1 MPVNLTLGQVSND
14 FMIVALLIYS
24 LSVLAFAGDFAFGR
38 PRRAQATAVVRQ
50 AKDRAAAMATVGSAS
65 ASVGSVSVGSA
76 SAGGA
81 SVGGA
86 SVGGASVGGA
96 SVGGTSVGGT
106 SVGGASRAGGAASGT
121 GAGVPE
127 TASGRDSMPALA
139 LP

>member
-1 MPVNLTLGQVSND
+1 MPINLTLGQVSND
-14 FMIVALLIYS
+14 FMIAALLIYS

-65 ASVGSVSVGSA
+65 VSVGSP

-86 SVGGASVGGA
+86 SAAG
-96 SVGGTSVGGT
+96 
-106 SVGGASRAGGAASGT
+106 GGAASGT

-127 TASGRDSMPALA
+127 TPSERDSMPALA
-139 LP
+139 LPP